1 MPPGG
6 AAAHLTSPA
15 VRRVGLPLVLAVVAV
30 VAAVLAVRAEAEPD
44 AAGGRP
50 EAVAHLATPVL
61 SVRRVPDFLV
71 DPVADTALQLSLLS
85 FLQSAPPSTC
95 LVVERT
101 GGPRLVSHQPDLP
114 LIPASTQKLLTAAAV
129 LDVLDP
135 ASTLTTRAVAAAP
148 PQGGVVAGDQWQ
160 VGGGDPLLATPD
172 YVTRFEIQP
181 WPRTAVEQLADRIAE
196 SVTRVDGRVVGDDS
210 RYDALRSVPTWPE
223 RYLGSGDV
231 GSLSA
236 VAVNDGYEVYPAPSA
251 DPARSAAAILTELLE
266 QRGVTVAGEPASG
279 PAPAGA
285 AEVATLP
292 SLPLG
297 EVVAH
302 MVRDSDNESAEL
314 LVKEL
319 GREVAGSGTTAAGVQ
334 AATATLAD
342 AGVAMAGTTLTD
354 GSGLDRGNRVTC
366 ATLVSLLEEEGP
378 DSPVTSAL
386 PVAAEDGTLTERFA
400 GSPAAGVLRGKTGTL
415 LGVTGLTGFVDTPAG
430 GHLTFAFLSNGE
442 FDQEGGYALFEQ
454 LGALLAAFPQGPS
467 PDEVAPLPPT

>member
-1 MPPGG
+1 MAGP
-6 AAAHLTSPA
+6 AHLTSSA
-15 VRRVGLPLVLAVVAV
+15 VRRLALPIVLAVVAV
-30 VAAVLAVRAEAEPD
+30 AAGVLAVRAEAVP
-44 AAGGRP
+44 GRADGAP
-50 EAVAHLATPVL
+50 AAVARLATPVL
-61 SVRRVPDFLV
+61 SARRVPEFLV

-85 FLQSAPPSTC
+85 FLQSAPPATC
-95 LVVERT
+95 LVVGRT
-101 GGPRLVSHQPDLP
+101 GGHRLVEHQPGLA

-135 ASTLTTRAVAAAP
+135 ASTFTTRAVAAAP
-148 PQGGVVAGDQWQ
+148 PAGGVVAGDLWL
-160 VGGGDPLLATPD
+160 VGGGDPLLATAD

-181 WPRTAVEQLADRIAE
+181 WPRSAIEDLADRIAA
-196 SVTRVDGRVVGDDS
+196 SVDRIDGSVVGDDS
-210 RYDALRSVPTWPE
+210 RYDALRFVPTWPE

-236 VAVNDGYEVYPAPSA
+236 VAVNDGYDAYPAPSP
-251 DPARSAAAILTELLE
+251 DPARSAAEILTELLE

-279 PAPAGA
+279 RAPAEA
-285 AEVATLP
+285 AEVAALP
-292 SLPLG
+292 SLTVG

-314 LVKEL
+314 LAKEV
-319 GREVAGSGTTAAGVQ
+319 GRAAGGGPTTAAGVDAIE
-334 AATATLAD
+334 AALA
-342 AGVAMAGTTLTD
+342 AGGVRMDGTTLTD
-354 GSGLDRGNRVTC
+354 GSGLDRGNHVTC
-366 ATLVSLLEEEGP
+366 DTLMSLLEEEGP

-386 PVAAEDGTLTERFA
+386 PVAAEDGTLTERFV

-454 LGALLAAFPQGPS
+454 LGALLAAYPQGPS
-467 PDEVAPLPPT
+467 PEEVAPLPPT